1 MKLKTLLPIALL
13 CLSFSAAADFTTTSR
28 AYEVVLNDF
37 RAPATESGAAFFKTC
52 HTCDAMR
59 VRVTPGT
66 RYFVNDK
73 AVSLRVFRDA
83 VATADRSRTLP
94 VVVLHHLES
103 DTIVSI
109 RLTV

>member
-1 MKLKTLLPIALL
+1 MTLKTLLPIALL
-13 CLSFSAAADFTTTSR
+13 CLSLSAAADFTTTSR

-37 RAPATESGAAFFKTC
+37 QAPATENGAAFFKTC

-59 VRVTPGT
+59 VRVTPNT
-66 RYFVNDK
+66 RYFVNGK
-73 AVSLRVFRDA
+73 AVPLHAFREA
-83 VATADRSRTLP
+83 VAMADRRRVLP